1 MLGHYTTRASELIF
15 TFTYISFKRILIP
28 KFKNLYMKRY
38 FFFLML
44 GFLLIPGV
52 FAANINPFLFSEP
65 VKIEKTQQHWVVG
78 TESILYILSS
88 DGNLVNFLNT
98 RELTDFLIDED
109 RIIITQRIQ
118 DFPNVQAYTFP
129 ELKPLWKFEPKMRV
143 FDINLLWEEKETKT
157 WRVKTLGNFYAI
169 ASGHKFYIL
178 NKNGKFVKQFQ
189 TENDVWDFEEID
201 GKYYLGSQDGN
212 IYVLNQDLEMIE
224 KIKVCR
230 DFKIINPLTN
240 QTQVKLT
247 RSVWQIENGLGIC
260 EDGSVWS

>member
-118 DFPNVQAYTFP
+118 DFPNVQAYTFQ
-129 ELKPLWKFEPKMRV
+129 
-143 FDINLLWEEKETKT
+143 N
-157 WRVKTLGNFYAI
+157 
-169 ASGHKFYIL
+169 
-178 NKNGKFVKQFQ
+178 
-189 TENDVWDFEEID
+189 
-201 GKYYLGSQDGN
+201 
-212 IYVLNQDLEMIE
+212 
-224 KIKVCR
+224 
-230 DFKIINPLTN
+230 
-240 QTQVKLT
+240 
-247 RSVWQIENGLGIC
+247 
-260 EDGSVWS
+260 